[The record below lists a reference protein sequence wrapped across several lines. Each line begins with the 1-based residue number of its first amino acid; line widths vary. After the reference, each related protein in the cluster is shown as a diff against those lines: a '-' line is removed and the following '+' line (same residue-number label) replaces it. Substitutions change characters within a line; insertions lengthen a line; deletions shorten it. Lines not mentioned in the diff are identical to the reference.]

1 MSLLSPLAYV
11 IPNDTVCVARAA
23 FPTGNVYMQ
32 MHDARGPI
40 STNPQFAALFSHT
53 GQPAADPARL
63 ALILVMQFAEGL
75 LDRQATDAVRGR
87 IDWKDASVLNEFRT
101 RGVTG
106 GVEHSLLEMLLTVL
120 QDQGC

>member
-63 ALILVMQFAEGL
+63 ALILVMQFASWTAKPLTTFE
-75 LDRQATDAVRGR
+75 
-87 IDWKDASVLNEFRT
+87 DASIGRMP
-101 RGVTG
+101 R
-106 GVEHSLLEMLLTVL
+106 
-120 QDQGC
+120 C